1 MKVFFLP
8 YFSLNI
14 QKITMS
20 RILIYLTL
28 TKVSLIFILI
38 IFASYKVYAE
48 DTESILQQLQILQK
62 DIKTLEKAVY
72 SQPGTGMGSSEE
84 VSNINSDVLTQHLLK
99 LSDLEEQ
106 FKILTNNFEEV
117 NFKLDKLSNRI
128 TKIQTD
134 NQARFQ
140 DLEKSGLGQGTSTV
154 SSGIKKLP
162 GSSEAQDL
170 GSISDS
176 DIAAIEKTQK
186 TQSIESVG
194 TVVAETASRVE
205 KILPETSPEE
215 QYKFAL
221 SFLKVGDYETAEF
234 ALREFV
240 DSNPNHEFA
249 GNAQYWYGETFRIR
263 QLYQDA
269 ATAYLDGYQ
278 KYPKSSK
285 APVNLL
291 QLGVMLVQI
300 GEKTQGCSMILGVK
314 AQYPKANQSVIQKAE
329 YENKKFNCDKKS

>member
-1 MKVFFLP
+1 MEK
-8 YFSLNI
+8 
-14 QKITMS
+14 T
-20 RILIYLTL
+20 LIYLTKAL
-28 TKVSLIFILI
+28 LILVLI
-38 IFASYKVYAE
+38 SFNSYKVHGE
-48 DTESILQQLQILQK
+48 ESQETELILQQLQILQT

-72 SQPGTGMGSSEE
+72 SQPGTGMSSSVEN
-84 VSNINSDVLTQHLLK
+84 SNDVLTQHLLK

-106 FKILTNNFEEV
+106 FKILTNNFEEI

-128 TKIQTD
+128 TKVQTD
-134 NQARFQ
+134 NQMRFQ
-140 DLEKSGLGQGTSTV
+140 DLEKSGSGNV

-162 GSSEAQDL
+162 GSGEAQDL
-170 GSISDS
+170 GTTLAIPKPDEASPEYVQRTESID
-176 DIAAIEKTQK
+176 
-186 TQSIESVG
+186 SVG
-194 TVVAETASRVE
+194 TVVTETAQRAE

-215 QYKFAL
+215 QYKFAI

-240 DSNPNHEFA
+240 DVNPRHDLA
-249 GNAQYWYGETFRIR
+249 GNAQYWYGETFRVR

-278 KYPKSSK
+278 KYPNSSK

-291 QLGVMLVQI
+291 KLGVMLVQI

-314 AQYPKANQSVIQKAE
+314 DQYPKANQSVIQKAE
-329 YENKKFNCDKKS
+329 YEKKKFNCGKKS